1 MKAIEIVY
9 RYGSGSASRREL
21 PRDAQA
27 ARERLGGGNRA
38 FAQALAN
45 LRDAPEPARRVIELD
60 AADLGL
66 AGDGAPAQRPFAA
79 ILGCAD
85 ARVPV
90 ELLFGEG
97 PNDLFVVRVAGNGL
111 GNEVLASL
119 RYAVEHLGGSL
130 KLIAVLGHSGCGAVT
145 AAVDV
150 FLEPHNY
157 LELAPKHMLRSLL
170 DRLVIVVHASARSM
184 AEVLGPEVARRPGY
198 RAALVEV
205 AAVTNAALAAYTLQQ
220 QLSELAPG
228 GVEAAY
234 GIYVLET
241 REVWNPQGVGLAT
254 APADMAAFAALGE
267 STARSQRVAA
277 LLDRAG

>member
-9 RYGSGSASRREL
+9 RYGSEAAAPREL
-21 PRDAQA
+21 PRDAGA
-27 ARERLGGGNRA
+27 ARERLSAGNRA
-38 FAQALAN
+38 FAQSLAD
-45 LRDAPEPARRVIELD
+45 LRDAPQPARRVIDVD
-60 AADLGL
+60 ARDLGL
-66 AGDGAPAQRPFAA
+66 AGTGAPAQRPFAA

-111 GNEVLASL
+111 GNEILASL
-119 RYAVEHLGGSL
+119 RYAVENLGGSL

-150 FLEPHNY
+150 FLEPASY
-157 LELAPKHMLRSLL
+157 LELAPKHLLRNLL

-184 AEVLGPEVARRPGY
+184 AQALGPDVARRPGY

-205 AAVTNAALAAYTLQQ
+205 AAVANAALAAYTLRQ
-220 QLSELAPG
+220 QLAELAPG

-234 GIYVLET
+234 GVYVLEA
-241 REVWNPQGVGLAT
+241 REVWNPHGTGLAA
-254 APADMAAFAALGE
+254 APASMAELAALGE
-267 STARSQRVAA
+267 SASRSQRVAA
-277 LLDRAG
+277 LLDRTR